1 MVEVQ
6 FGVGAAARAHRAASL
21 PETTARRLSTTPACD
36 NFDTCPFFKR
46 RAAITGRLCDSAK
59 PRVPGLPVKNFRLYD
74 DPARSHARNAWL
86 ACPCSGCAPGKP
98 GLYPSSQRTGLSSL
112 PLPRSSVPSL
122 EAAMLPTLAP
132 LSPRAGPYF
141 FPHIIVVLPK
151 YWAAFRDACDF
162 CMSGMSNRALRRAG
176 PIGIVRSVA
185 ATPAV
190 SSSLGACR
198 MTPNPSHILLPWRK
212 VHGRRRIL
220 LPRRLPYF
228 PAPLP
233 EWGLFLFRVGGPGLQ
248 TCEKCMAGMWPV
260 RLRRAPNRAI
270 YHSSLRRRLYL
281 LPRPRV
287 SRHWTAPYP
296 PPSARSNRQIDV
308 SSSLVFLPPL

>member
-1 MVEVQ
+1 M
-6 FGVGAAARAHRAASL
+6 RSAHGCIDDDIIAGWAPRTYI
-21 PETTARRLSTTPACD
+21 PGRQRLSA
-36 NFDTCPFFKR
+36 
-46 RAAITGRLCDSAK
+46 S
-59 PRVPGLPVKNFRLYD
+59 
-74 DPARSHARNAWL
+74 
-86 ACPCSGCAPGKP
+86 
-98 GLYPSSQRTGLSSL
+98 PSSSS
-112 PLPRSSVPSL
+112 RSLFVL
-122 EAAMLPTLAP
+122 AGGNACTLAP

-162 CMSGMSNRALRRAG
+162 CMSGMSNRALRRGG

-248 TCEKCMAGMWPV
+248 ACEKCMAGMWPV

-270 YHSSLRRRLYL
+270 YHLSLRRRLYL